1 MKPSRFFLGLI
12 LILAGTVFFLIN
24 QGYGSWSILR
34 FIPQFFP
41 VLLIVL
47 GLSLL
52 WKGPIPLWFGCTLI
66 VVVTTLV
73 IFLFMTTPDYTITQK
88 DFWKET
94 EFVKEMTITK
104 EEPDLSSGE
113 LTAQFN
119 AGRLLLEQTAN
130 ASWFEG
136 CFSNE
141 DVTFAHRVKDDKLS
155 IDLRAEQKELFTTS
169 DENLWQL
176 ALSPHLIWNLHL
188 MLGAA
193 ESELNLFGAP
203 LDEVRLEL
211 GAGDAELFLGQ
222 NGPRAKIKINAGASH
237 IKMTLP
243 QEDGVRIKVSGAL
256 KSTNLDRLNLLRRGS
271 DYISPNY
278 ETAKNKVDVDLNLA
292 VGYFELAF
300 APQKR

>member
-52 WKGPIPLWFGCTLI
+52 WKGPIPLWFGCALI
-66 VVVTTLV
+66 VVVTVLV

-88 DFWKET
+88 DFWEKS

-119 AGRLLLEQTAN
+119 TGRLLLEQTAN

-136 CFSNE
+136 YFNNE
-141 DVTFAHRVKDDKLS
+141 NVTFAHQVKEDKLS
-155 IDLRAEQKELFTTS
+155 IHLRAAQKELCTTG

-176 ALSPHLIWNLHL
+176 ALSPHLVWKLHL

-193 ESELNLFGAP
+193 ESELNLSGAL

-211 GAGDAELFLGQ
+211 GAGDAELFMGH
-222 NGPRAKIKINAGASH
+222 NGPRTKIKINASASH
-237 IKMTLP
+237 IKITLP
-243 QEDGVRIKVSGAL
+243 QEDRVRIKVSGVL
-256 KSTNLDRLNLLRRGS
+256 KSTNLDKLNLLKKGA

-278 ETAKNKVDVDLNLA
+278 ETARDKVDVDLNLA